1 MGELQP
7 QGQAGS
13 EPNPPFWVTAL
24 TYGGALAAGFV
35 LIMTGHASP
44 AEASGYVAPFLVVYE
59 KLSHRRWG
67 F

>member
-1 MGELQP
+1 MGELRP
-7 QGQAGS
+7 QGQPGG
-13 EPNPPFWVTAL
+13 PNPWVTAL
-24 TYGGALAAGFV
+24 AYGGSLMAGFV

-59 KLSHRRWG
+59 KLSQRRRG